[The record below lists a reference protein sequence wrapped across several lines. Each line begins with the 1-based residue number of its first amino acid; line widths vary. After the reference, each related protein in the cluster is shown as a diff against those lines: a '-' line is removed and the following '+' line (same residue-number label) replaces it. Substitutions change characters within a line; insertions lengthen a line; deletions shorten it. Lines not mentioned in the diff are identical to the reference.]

1 MVRALFMLYNNITYL
16 LREIEMKKLQ
26 SLTDFIIFEY
36 EIETTIGNWTY
47 GREITGGLA
56 TETLWLIVKQVDA
69 F

>member
-1 MVRALFMLYNNITYL
+1 MLYNNITYL
-16 LREIEMKKLQ
+16 LRGIKMKKLQ

-56 TETLWLIVKQVDA
+56 TETL
-69 F
+69 